1 VNTQVDLL
9 MESLEA
15 IGTRKAHMNPTPNQN
30 PTPLKLRTA
39 QEVIRL
45 IAEVYGVDTEEISL
59 DSDLVDD
66 IGWSNN
72 PEELASFLKKINSAF
87 DIHIDKFLILD
98 EDVQTVGDL
107 SDLVESEQLG

>member
-1 VNTQVDLL
+1 MTSTL
-9 MESLEA
+9 SL
-15 IGTRKAHMNPTPNQN
+15 KQ
-30 PTPLKLRTA
+30 RTA
-39 QEVIRL
+39 QELIRL
-45 IAEVYGVDTEEISL
+45 IADVYGIDAEEISL

-72 PEELASFLKKINSAF
+72 PEELAFLFKKINTTF
-87 DIHIDKFLILD
+87 DIHIDKGLIVD